1 MYMVQMLT
9 IADCLYIHLIGRWL
23 DRNGIEVC
31 IILILLVLSNS
42 QLLKVHCI
50 LHSKLMFNFSQQLHM

>member
-9 IADCLYIHLIGRWL
+9 CRLFVDK
-23 DRNGIEVC
+23 NGIEVC

>member
-9 IADCLYIHLIGRWL
+9 CRLFVHSFDRLMIRQKWHLS
-23 DRNGIEVC
+23 V
-31 IILILLVLSNS
+31 VLSNS
-42 QLLKVHCI
+42 QLLKVHVI